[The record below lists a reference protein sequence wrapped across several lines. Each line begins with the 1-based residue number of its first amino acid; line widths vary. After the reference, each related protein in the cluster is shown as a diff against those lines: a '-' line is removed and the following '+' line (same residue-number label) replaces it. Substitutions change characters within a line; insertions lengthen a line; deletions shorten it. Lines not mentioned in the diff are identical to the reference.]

1 VPPLFLS
8 LFLLRSKWP
17 PRPCREV
24 WWPWRGLPRGTLCP
38 LLWPSWSALAPG
50 NACAVTKRVV
60 ARVAFFARAV
70 VAPELTVTPARPLS
84 PAAAA
89 AATALLLDVGGSS
102 TGADRRLG
110 ANVRRELERSQL
122 ALAVQPSGG
131 GSPASSLRFEV
142 NTNLALGQPVKVA
155 GGTAAMDASATPA
168 TDGVR
173 GQEVDPDAL
182 SVATSVCAIG
192 STSNARYVS
201 TVTVL
206 LPLSSP
212 RDNLTVKL
220 RGPGAFTTKYCT
232 PDQKAQT
239 STLCVSLIY
248 PYIHLILYD
257 IIYLFLINVC

>member
-1 VPPLFLS
+1 
-8 LFLLRSKWP
+8 
-17 PRPCREV
+17 
-24 WWPWRGLPRGTLCP
+24 
-38 LLWPSWSALAPG
+38 
-50 NACAVTKRVV
+50 VV

-70 VAPELTVTPARPLS
+70 VAVELTVTPALPLS

-110 ANVRRELERSQL
+110 ANVRRELERSLL
-122 ALAVQPSGG
+122 ALAVQTSGG

-155 GGTAAMDASATPA
+155 GGTAAMDDSATPA

-182 SVATSVCAIG
+182 CVATSVCAIG

-201 TVTVL
+201 TVTVV

-212 RDNLTVKL
+212 RYNLTVKL

-232 PDQKAQT
+232 PDQKAKT
-239 STLCVSLIY
+239 CTLCVSLIY

-257 IIYLFLINVC
+257 INLFIFD